1 MRLSIGTKLF
11 GAYFIINALV
21 VWFVID
27 KAAIRIVKSVDE
39 AAEEVMIDSS
49 NLLAQMVGDN
59 IQDNKI
65 DTKKIKKLMR
75 VYLNREVNANIY
87 NTQKNNPNLQV
98 YITDINGIVIYD
110 STHKFTGRDYSKW
123 RDVSLT
129 LKGKYGARVSSFDPN
144 LTTDPTPEQEG
155 MFVAAPIYY
164 NNKIFG
170 VLTTVKAMVT
180 LKPYVV
186 EQKQKITEYGL
197 YLFLLSL
204 ILGGGVSYIIS
215 KYIKQLVYYT
225 TQLSQG
231 KEAVMPKIR
240 QIEFSQLSK
249 AIATLRTELEG
260 REYVEEY
267 INTMAHELRTP
278 IAGIQATA
286 ENLLSPMSQTQRV
299 HFINN
304 ILNANKKMDLLVT
317 RLLELSRIERK
328 NKLNQ
333 VEVVMTATLIKEV
346 TETPSRNARLQNK
359 KITLIYNET
368 KNHPL
373 KCEKLLAEQALGNII
388 DNAIDFTP
396 QNSTIVIEVQKTNL
410 NLQIKVLDQGE
421 GISIHAKKQLFQRFF
436 SSVRLD
442 TGKRGNGLG
451 LMFVKKIMDLH
462 HGKTFLDNRKY
473 GIGAVAILEFPL

>member
-1 MRLSIGTKLF
+1 
-11 GAYFIINALV
+11 
-21 VWFVID
+21 
-27 KAAIRIVKSVDE
+27 
-39 AAEEVMIDSS
+39 
-49 NLLAQMVGDN
+49 
-59 IQDNKI
+59 
-65 DTKKIKKLMR
+65 
-75 VYLNREVNANIY
+75 
-87 NTQKNNPNLQV
+87 
-98 YITDINGIVIYD
+98 
-110 STHKFTGRDYSKW
+110 
-123 RDVSLT
+123 
-129 LKGKYGARVSSFDPN
+129 
-144 LTTDPTPEQEG
+144 
-155 MFVAAPIYY
+155 
-164 NNKIFG
+164 
-170 VLTTVKAMVT
+170 
-180 LKPYVV
+180 
-186 EQKQKITEYGL
+186 
-197 YLFLLSL
+197 
-204 ILGGGVSYIIS
+204 
-215 KYIKQLVYYT
+215 
-225 TQLSQG
+225 
-231 KEAVMPKIR
+231 
-240 QIEFSQLSK
+240 
-249 AIATLRTELEG
+249 
-260 REYVEEY
+260 
-267 INTMAHELRTP
+267 MAHELRTP
-278 IAGIQATA
+278 IADIQATA

-299 HFINN
+299 HFISN